1 MRFCLFDSL
10 IMTLFHEVLVNALT
24 PIALISGVG
33 MVMLCMVNRYNHC
46 TDRIRQ
52 LIKDRSTEGLI
63 EEPTIDREIHLVFR
77 RASLLRRAL
86 LSMALSAASAGC
98 LVATGAIG
106 SFFNIDLLVPAAL
119 SLIASVGLIVL
130 ATLFYALEVRLSLH
144 ALSLAITDLKSQRE
158 RKDPSSC

>member
-1 MRFCLFDSL
+1 
-10 IMTLFHEVLVNALT
+10 MTLFHEVLVNALT

-52 LIKDRSTEGLI
+52 LIKDRSPEGLI

-106 SFFNIDLLVPAAL
+106 SFFNIDLLL
-119 SLIASVGLIVL
+119 SLIHI
-130 ATLFYALEVRLSLH
+130 
-144 ALSLAITDLKSQRE
+144 
-158 RKDPSSC
+158 

>member
-1 MRFCLFDSL
+1 
-10 IMTLFHEVLVNALT
+10 MTLFHEILVNALT

-52 LIKDRSTEGLI
+52 LIKFRTPEGLA
-63 EEPTIDREIHLVFR
+63 EEPPIDTEIHLVFH

-86 LSMALSAASAGC
+86 LAMALSAASAGC
-98 LVATGAIG
+98 LGAIG
-106 SFFNIDLLVPAAL
+106 SMFNIDVLVPAAL
-119 SLIASVGLIVL
+119 SLIASVSLIVL

>member
-1 MRFCLFDSL
+1 
-10 IMTLFHEVLVNALT
+10 MTLFHEILVNALT

-52 LIKDRSTEGLI
+52 LIRCRTPEGLL
-63 EEPTIDREIHLVFR
+63 EEPSIDAEIHLVFR

-86 LSMALSAASAGC
+86 LCMALSAASAGC

-106 SFFNIDLLVPAAL
+106 SMFNLDLLVLAAV
-119 SLIASVGLIVL
+119 SLIAAIGLIVL
-130 ATLFYALEVRLSLH
+130 ATFFYALEVDLSLR
-144 ALSLAITDLKSQRE
+144 ALHLAIKDLKAQQAKESQA
-158 RKDPSSC
+158 C